1 MFFLSPFEVMVVG
14 MNGAN
19 DRQDVRS
26 SGIRKDN
33 ESIAMFGVGLG
44 MSLSFRYAGVRHLPL
59 GLCQLHIS
67 RRGMCLQKKGHGRQG
82 CGVRACASRPGIWG
96 TGMCL
101 QVRERQPRI

>member
-26 SGIRKDN
+26 SGIRKEN

-59 GLCQLHIS
+59 DSVNCIYHGEGCACK
-67 RRGMCLQKKGHGRQG
+67 RRAMEGKGAACERVLPGRAYGGQG
-82 CGVRACASRPGIWG
+82 CACR
-96 TGMCL
+96 
-101 QVRERQPRI
+101 